1 VTSSSARRARAGSLA
16 AAAVFVGVLAACVT
30 LEALIR
36 IDARGWSR
44 AALGPWQEHRPW
56 EAIRREGPDGVPRP
70 VPGGHAAWRI
80 QPWHQP
86 IEYRLDSHGF
96 RSARPASATPA
107 PCRVLALGDSHTFG
121 YGVDADQAWPAAM
134 ERMLAGVSVSNGGIC
149 GSGIAATES
158 WLPDALGAAR
168 PQVVVLAVT
177 PWSLRDD
184 PEPPEEHPLD
194 ARWPHAEKYLLRA
207 TRFSALADRMTRFG
221 LRKLSQAFGWPPP
234 APVLWELTPLVEP
247 TDAFHARWRGLDARL
262 AHMVRLARLRGATPI
277 IVFIPLD
284 VQVSAARNEL
294 YRRGLLPYPTHGFVD
309 RDYTRDPRY
318 VHALQKTAS
327 RLDVGFLDATPVL
340 REAPSG
346 GYLPDTYHL
355 APEGHA
361 HLAALMAAPVAR
373 ACVEH
378 PHLVEAAIA
387 PPPVARSHAATPPLR
402 LRPGVGA

>member
-1 VTSSSARRARAGSLA
+1 VRRARAGIRVA
-16 AAAVFVGVLAACVT
+16 GAVLVGVLAACVT

-44 AALGPWQEHRPW
+44 AALGPWQERRPW

-86 IEYRLDSHGF
+86 IEYRLDDHGF
-96 RSARPASATPA
+96 RSARPAASAPA

-121 YGVDADQAWPAAM
+121 YGVDGEQAWPAVLEA
-134 ERMLAGVSVSNGGIC
+134 MLARVAVSNGGIC

-168 PQVVVLAVT
+168 PQVVILAVS

-207 TRFSALADRMTRFG
+207 TRMSAVADRMTRFG
-221 LRKLSQAFGWPPP
+221 LRRLSLAFGWPPP

-247 TDAFHARWRGLDARL
+247 VAAFHARWRGVDARL
-262 AHMVRLARLRGATPI
+262 AHMVRLVRLRGATPL
-277 IVFIPLD
+277 VLFIPLD

-294 YRRGLLPYPTHGFVD
+294 YRRNLLPYPTHGFVD
-309 RDYTRDPRY
+309 RDYTNDDRY
-318 VHALQKTAS
+318 VHALEKTAR
-327 RLDVGFLDATPVL
+327 RLGAPFLDATPVL
-340 REAPSG
+340 RQIPSA

-355 APEGHA
+355 APDGHA
-361 HLAALMAAPVAR
+361 HLAALMAGPVAR
-373 ACVEH
+373 ACAEH
-378 PHLVEAAIA
+378 PHLVEASIA
-387 PPPVARSHAATPPLR
+387 PPAVARSGAPLPR
-402 LRPGVGA
+402 AVPSPGAGA